1 MNILSLENVSKNYG
15 FRPLFESV
23 TLGLEDRDKIGIIGA
38 NGSGKTTLLKI
49 IAGVEEPDTGRV
61 TRAKGK
67 SLAYLSQN
75 PPYDENLTVLET
87 IFASSS
93 GIMQTIRDYEDV
105 CHEVAAGRH
114 DAATL
119 QRMSDLQ
126 HELEEGGGWE
136 IETNARSV
144 LTKLDITD
152 THAKMGALSG
162 GQRKRVALAHELI
175 FKPDI
180 LILDEPTNHLDAD
193 TIEWLEDYLRRYTG
207 VLLLVTHDRYF
218 LDRVTDRIFE
228 IDRGAVQ
235 NFNGNYAYY
244 LEKKAEQE
252 TLREVEGHKREQ
264 LIKKELAWLRRGAKA
279 RTRKSKHRIEAA
291 HALMAQPKEQAKGE
305 VDIATGSKR
314 LGSKVI
320 ELNGVS
326 KSYGDNT
333 LIEDFTYL
341 VKRDDRIGIIGANGS
356 GKTTLLDMITGRV
369 APDKGE
375 IEIGQT
381 VHIGYYDQESRALN
395 DEQRVIDYIR
405 DIAEYVTTNE
415 GVQITAGKM
424 LERFLFT
431 PAQQYAVIGNLSG
444 GERRR
449 LYLLRILMG
458 SPNVLLL
465 DEPTNDLDIP
475 TLIALEQYLDD
486 FPGALIVVS
495 HDRYFL
501 DRTIDKVFRFTQGG
515 NVREYAGD
523 YTAYLE
529 AELASPSRTTP
540 SDQSGG
546 HPSSNQEASRA
557 PNSPPVSGASAD
569 GVVSSDSPPVLGGV
583 AATSADG
590 VVSSE
595 SPPVLGGV
603 AAASADG
610 VVPVAGTRAPNPK
623 AKKLTF
629 KENRELEALES
640 RIAETES
647 RLPEIENELA
657 ASATDAARVHELFLE
672 QQRLNSQLEIDLTRW
687 TELAERVDG

>member
-15 FRPLFESV
+15 FRPLFENV
-23 TLGLEDRDKIGIIGA
+23 TVGLEERDKIGIIGA

-49 IAGVEEPDTGRV
+49 IAGTEQPDTGRV

-93 GIMQTIRDYEDV
+93 GVMQTIRDYEDV
-105 CHEVAAGRH
+105 CHDVAAGKH
-114 DAATL
+114 DDATM
-119 QRMSDLQ
+119 QRLSDLQ
-126 HELEEGGGWE
+126 HELEMNGGWE
-136 IETNARSV
+136 IETNARAV
-144 LTKLDITD
+144 LTKLDIPD
-152 THAKMGALSG
+152 TSAKMGTLSG

-193 TIEWLEDYLRRYTG
+193 TIEWLESYLARYTG

-252 TLREVEGHKREQ
+252 TLREVEGHKRDQ

-291 HALMAQPKEQAKGE
+291 HALMATPKEAAKAE
-305 VDIATGSKR
+305 VDIAIGSKR

-320 ELNGVS
+320 EINGVS
-326 KSYGDNT
+326 KSYGEIT
-333 LIEDFTYL
+333 LIDDFTYL
-341 VKRDDRIGIIGANGS
+341 LKRDDRIGIIGANGS

-369 APDKGE
+369 APDGGE

-449 LYLLRILMG
+449 LYLLKILMG

-475 TLIALEQYLDD
+475 TLIALEEYLDD
-486 FPGALIVVS
+486 FAGALIVVS

-501 DRTIDKVFRFTQGG
+501 DRTIDNIFHFEPGG
-515 NVREYAGD
+515 IVREYAGD
-523 YTAYLE
+523 YSAYLE
-529 AELASPSRTTP
+529 TNAKE
-540 SDQSGG
+540 
-546 HPSSNQEASRA
+546 EA
-557 PNSPPVSGASAD
+557 
-569 GVVSSDSPPVLGGV
+569 L
-583 AATSADG
+583 
-590 VVSSE
+590 E
-595 SPPVLGGV
+595 IQ
-603 AAASADG
+603 
-610 VVPVAGTRAPNPK
+610 NPK
-623 AKKLTF
+623 SKIQNGDDRGSSAIQDAKSKIQNGKKLSF
-629 KENRELEALES
+629 KETRELESLEL
-640 RIAETES
+640 RIAAAES
-647 RLPEIENELA
+647 RLPEIERELV
-657 ASATDAARVHELFLE
+657 ASATDAGRVHELFIE
-672 QQRLNSQLEIDLTRW
+672 QQRLTGQLETDLTRW
-687 TELAERVDG
+687 TELAERVEG

>member
-1 MNILSLENVSKNYG
+1 MNIVSLENISKNYG
-15 FRPLFESV
+15 FRPLFENV

-38 NGSGKTTLLKI
+38 NGSGKTTLLRI
-49 IAGVEEPDTGRV
+49 IAGVEDPDTGRV

-93 GIMQTIRDYEDV
+93 GVMQTIRDYEAV
-105 CHEVAAGRH
+105 CHDVADGK
-114 DAATL
+114 DDDATL

-126 HELEEGGGWE
+126 HELEMNGGWE
-136 IETNARSV
+136 IETNARAV
-144 LTKLDITD
+144 LTRLDVTD
-152 THAKMGALSG
+152 TSAKMGTLSG

-193 TIEWLEDYLRRYTG
+193 TIEWLESYLARYTG

-218 LDRVTDRIFE
+218 LDRVTNRIFE
-228 IDRGAVQ
+228 VDHGTVQ

-244 LEKKAEQE
+244 LEKKAEQDE
-252 TLREVEGHKREQ
+252 LRAVEGHKRTQ
-264 LIKKELAWLRRGAKA
+264 LIRKELAWLRRGAKA

-291 HALMAQPKEQAKGE
+291 YTLMAVPKEQAKGE
-305 VDIATGSKR
+305 VDIAIGSKR

-320 ELNGVS
+320 EINNIS
-326 KSYGDNT
+326 KSYGDVN
-333 LIEDFTYL
+333 LIADFTYL
-341 VKRDDRIGIIGANGS
+341 LKRDDRIGIIGANGS

-369 APDKGE
+369 APSSGE

-415 GVQITAGKM
+415 GIQITAGKM
-424 LERFLFT
+424 LERFLFE
-431 PAQQYAVIGNLSG
+431 PAAQYAVIGNLSG

-475 TLIALEQYLDD
+475 TLIALEEYLDD
-486 FPGALIVVS
+486 FAGALIVVS

-501 DRTIDKVFRFTQGG
+501 DRTIDNVFRFEPGG
-515 NVREYAGD
+515 KVCEYPGD
-523 YTAYLE
+523 YTAYLAAHE
-529 AELASPSRTTP
+529 RE
-540 SDQSGG
+540 QSERKAF
-546 HPSSNQEASRA
+546 S
-557 PNSPPVSGASAD
+557 SPPARGGVDAISAD
-569 GVVSSDSPPVLGGV
+569 GVVGGNRGLQT
-583 AATSADG
+583 A
-590 VVSSE
+590 E
-595 SPPVLGGV
+595 K
-603 AAASADG
+603 
-610 VVPVAGTRAPNPK
+610 PK
-623 AKKLTF
+623 SKKLSF
-629 KENRELEALES
+629 KEMREFETVER
-640 RIAETES
+640 RIAETEK
-647 RLPEIENELA
+647 RLPEIEKELTAA
-657 ASATDAARVHELFLE
+657 ASDAGRVHELFIE
-672 QQRLNSQLEIDLTRW
+672 QEALNTQLETELTRW
-687 TELAERVDG
+687 AELAERLEG